1 MPQAQTTR
9 RLAEFAAG
17 LKLTDLPDA
26 CRTRARMFVLDA
38 LGVMLAAVDFAS
50 REGDDQLT
58 QYLRL
63 IEAPGPA
70 TLVGLGRTA
79 APAVAAFVNGTLSEL
94 LDCQDTNL
102 PARIHN
108 GTAAIPVALAVAEER
123 GLSGADIMVA
133 LIAGYEVGSR
143 LSLAIQPQ
151 HWHRGF
157 QATGTIGTSGA
168 AATAGRLLG
177 F

>member
-26 CRTRARMFVLDA
+26 WRTRARMFVLDA

-63 IEAPGPA
+63 IEAPGSG
-70 TLVGLGRTA
+70 TLVGLGRRG
-79 APAVAAFVNGTLSEL
+79 APAVAALFVVTLSEL
-94 LDCQDTNL
+94 LGCR
-102 PARIHN
+102 A
-108 GTAAIPVALAVAEER
+108 
-123 GLSGADIMVA
+123 
-133 LIAGYEVGSR
+133 
-143 LSLAIQPQ
+143 
-151 HWHRGF
+151 
-157 QATGTIGTSGA
+157 
-168 AATAGRLLG
+168 
-177 F
+177 